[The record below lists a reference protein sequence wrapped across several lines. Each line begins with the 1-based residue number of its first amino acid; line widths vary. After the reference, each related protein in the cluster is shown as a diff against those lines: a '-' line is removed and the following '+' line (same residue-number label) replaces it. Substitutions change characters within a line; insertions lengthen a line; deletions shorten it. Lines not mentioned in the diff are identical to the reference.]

1 MRTVNAIL
9 LFVLAA
15 APLRAQSPAISA
27 ADACK
32 KLEAGARA
40 LKAGSLRCDA
50 TANSLIVS
58 GVTAAQLQE
67 LDKQDLIPQRR
78 YLGYAVVPGKT
89 VVQASV
95 PSETVVAAQA
105 AELKAAVARVDA
117 SALPADF
124 DNAAVKTGGISA
136 FLAEASG
143 DLKDSVASAPFVKA
157 DTASAKHPR
166 VLLAQ
171 EGPPGS
177 GGNQQVPPRQGPPG
191 TGGPPGSGGDQQVP
205 PRQGPPG
212 SGNNNPPRTGPPG
225 SGNPPGQQVPPGG
238 GSTPPSR
245 PAPVWRSSFPPPAPN
260 WWNTDFNGYD
270 WWTGLPNGYD
280 RPHKDTSNPN
290 TFYYYSGWY
299 RWRDTFVTNWERT
312 EDTATIS
319 RTSANEKQIH
329 TRSLTSQV
337 YRESKECYYQ
347 AVYRYDW
354 AQGGFNGSHWE
365 ERFDHYKAR
374 CIRNPR
380 DYGQPRVYTAHIS
393 FDMGAASGQ
402 DLPWESDAIRLT
414 YSGLGEPRYD
424 FSGAAYKYGI
434 RVDDQR
440 AGSMSVT
447 LTPGTKN
454 LRAPESNKVQSF
466 LRVNAGKVELVISD
480 DRAKYYAGET
490 LRVTAKVVRRV
501 VIKEKGRL
509 WGWNEKNVD
518 SVIHSAP
525 LDILVDA
532 NNPQNLTDLTG
543 PANAPKP
550 ANAVRSSVFIDSWEF
565 SRVNSRISTGS
576 LIRQGRGN
584 SIDY

>member
-15 APLRAQSPAISA
+15 APLRAQTINAPVAVAVSPAGTTVSTAPAAGIS
-27 ADACK
+27 
-32 KLEAGARA
+32 
-40 LKAGSLRCDA
+40 GS
-50 TANSLIVS
+50 S
-58 GVTAAQLQE
+58 G
-67 LDKQDLIPQRR
+67 
-78 YLGYAVVPGKT
+78 
-89 VVQASV
+89 
-95 PSETVVAAQA
+95 PSAIVVAAQA
-105 AELKAAVARVDA
+105 VELQAAAARVDA
-117 SALPADF
+117 SAVPASF
-124 DNAAVKTGGISA
+124 DSAAARSGEFSVTRA
-136 FLAEASG
+136 ASNDG
-143 DLKDSVASAPFVKA
+143 ETMRDSVASIPLVKVDMTSPKKA
-157 DTASAKHPR
+157 RLSL
-166 VLLAQ
+166 VQ
-171 EGPPGS
+171 
-177 GGNQQVPPRQGPPG
+177 
-191 TGGPPGSGGDQQVP
+191 GPPGSGGDQQQP

-212 SGNNNPPRTGPPG
+212 SGGNPQQPPRQGPPG
-225 SGNPPGQQVPPGG
+225 SGGDQNPPRQGPPGSGGNNGGQTPPGG

-280 RPHKDTSNPN
+280 RPYKDISNPD
-290 TFYYYSGWY
+290 TFYYFSAWY

-319 RTSANEKQIH
+319 RTSANENQVH

-337 YRESKECYYQ
+337 YRESKDCYYQ

-380 DYGQPRVYTAHIS
+380 EYGQPRVFTSHVT
-393 FDMGAASGQ
+393 FDMGASSGQ
-402 DLPWESDAIRLT
+402 DLPWESDVIRLT
-414 YSGLGEPRYD
+414 YSGSGEARLD

-440 AGSMSVT
+440 AGSMSIT
-447 LTPGTKN
+447 LTPGAKN
-454 LRAPESNKVQSF
+454 LRAPEGNKVQAF
-466 LRVNAGKVELVISD
+466 LRVNAGKVELVITD
-480 DRAKYYAGET
+480 DRAKYYEGET
-490 LRVTAKVVRRV
+490 LRVTARIIRRV

-525 LDILVDA
+525 VDILVDA
-532 NNPQNLTDLTG
+532 NNPQNLTDLSG
-543 PANAPKP
+543 AANAPKP

-576 LIRQGRGN
+576 VIRQGRGN